1 MINMKKPRKQ
11 KWVFVHICSCMN
23 AVHSCQAPNASASTW
38 KEFFP
43 RKHMSEQQTA
53 LSNRNSIQ
61 PVYMGLPNLFYF
73 CQPLSVFVVTE
84 LLHIIQSSQVLQ
96 EAFNRCVAVLTHSSK
111 PDDMSV
117 QVSCSNFNL
126 YQSSEKLCMYIF

>member
-1 MINMKKPRKQ
+1 MLSTLVKPQMLVPALGRN
-11 KWVFVHICSCMN
+11 FFLG
-23 AVHSCQAPNASASTW
+23 ST
-38 KEFFP
+38 
-43 RKHMSEQQTA
+43 SEQQTA

-84 LLHIIQSSQVLQ
+84 LLYIIQSSQVLQ